1 MKKIITV
8 VFSDLDNKNIRLE
21 LDDSLSPKTFQA
33 ILDHLP
39 VKVKINRWGDELYT
53 DPTEIGVKEE
63 ENAKA
68 EVNELDV
75 AYWPEGKALCLFF
88 GPTPISKDGKILA
101 YSPVNVVGKIL
112 DHSMKDDILDR
123 VETKTNVIIKWQS
136 SLKKHLTKIL
146 PT

>member
-1 MKKIITV
+1 MKKIITA

-21 LDDSLSPKTFQA
+21 LDSSLSPMTFQA

-53 DPTEIGVKEE
+53 DPTEVDIKE
-63 ENAKA
+63 ENAKT
-68 EVNELDV
+68 EVNELDI

-101 YSPVNVVGKIL
+101 YSPVNIVGKII
-112 DHSMKDDILDR
+112 DGFSNKYDILNQIK
-123 VETKTNVIIKWQS
+123 VKTDVIIKQ
-136 SLKKHLTKIL
+136 
-146 PT
+146 